1 MNFKMKPRTK
11 RLKLNKAQRNIM
23 YYVLKPHQIE
33 ILKLKM
39 KGHTYKEIA
48 EMKGI
53 TTSGMYRFIAR
64 AVKTINKAYLRYNM
78 SKKKRTPKK
87 SDEKS
92 I

>member
-39 KGHTYKEIA
+39 KGHTYQEIA
-48 EMKGI
+48 DMKGI
-53 TTSGMYRFIAR
+53 TLSGMYRFIHR
-64 AVKTINKAYLRYNM
+64 ALKTINKAYLRYNM
-78 SKKKRTPKK
+78 NKPNNTTKK
-87 SDEKS
+87 
-92 I
+92 